1 MAAFDSL
8 LTKMMISAFFY
19 PKTLLFICF
28 FIVFICAAAVFLLIR
43 QHKNLLTAEERLN
56 LAEETLESFPDGY
69 YLWLYDPIGFI
80 RETHCSRRLAVMMDL
95 SQGTDSSFDALLE
108 HFTPDS
114 AETLNAALNEMR
126 AGGRPF
132 MLELQNTT
140 RTKSFL
146 VSGFRTYTTKYK

>member
-1 MAAFDSL
+1 
-8 LTKMMISAFFY
+8 MMISAFFY

-28 FIVFICAAAVFLLIR
+28 IVALFCAAAVFLLLKQR
-43 QHKNLLTAEERLN
+43 KRLLLTEEKLN
-56 LAEETLESFPDGY
+56 TAEETLESFPDGC

-95 SQGTDSSFDALLE
+95 SQGTESSFDALLE

-114 AETLNAALNEMR
+114 AEALGAALNEMR
-126 AGGRPF
+126 ADERPF
-132 MLELQNTT
+132 ALELQNTT

-146 VSGFRTYTTKYK
+146 VSGFRTRTAKYKIL